1 MSDYF
6 DDDENKELLQGFIEE
21 GRDMLDEVEPKI
33 IELEEISSVIGAA
46 DPEVVNTIFRL
57 FHSLKGGAGFLDL
70 KNIQDVTHEAETLL
84 DLFRKGEAVLSGEH
98 VDLMTRTTDFIRM
111 LLDNIE
117 KELTDKGFE
126 DDASHLVGDLKTS
139 INEIKQAKT
148 QDVEEEEEEEE
159 VEEIEYDDEEE
170 SEEEMIEEDSDSE
183 EYVAQT
189 EESDSSEEFGDASLD
204 ALQLTITPE
213 MVKQFVSESTEL
225 LEEAE
230 SVLLELE
237 KNPSDEELTYRAF
250 RALHSFKGN
259 SGFLGYADLEK
270 LSHHTESILERI
282 RGKEI
287 VADSKIFSLILD
299 ILDFLKQGVSG
310 LSEGHEP
317 LIPSIIGLINLLDE
331 SAAPVKT
338 AQKSPEKKSKDK
350 PKTKSKDKE
359 KNKIESVEKP
369 EPEEALTED
378 IKSTETA
385 AAIESVKQTAAAA
398 QRQSVR
404 VDVLKLDQLLNLV
417 GELVIAEAM
426 VSQNPDLDN
435 LNVNMDRFEK
445 SVMHLEKITRDLQDL
460 STSIRMIPLEGTFRR
475 MMRLVRDL
483 SQKASKKVEFKI
495 VGEETEVDKTVI
507 EQITDPLIHIIR
519 NAIDHGIEKPEI
531 RSQSGKSSVGHLS
544 LEAKYVGGEV
554 WILVKD
560 DGAGLSR
567 EKILKK
573 AIEKNLI
580 DGDGSSLSDDEVWKM
595 IFLPGFSTAE
605 KITDVSGRGVGM
617 DVVSRNIEKIRGK
630 VDVKSKTG
638 KGAEVILRIP
648 LTLAIIDG
656 MLIRVGN
663 IRYTIPIVDIKE
675 SFQTHEEDI
684 TRTMDGQE
692 IVNIRGH
699 LVPVVRLIDLFKLN
713 FPRKKLTEG
722 IIVLVENHGKSICLM
737 VDELLGQQQIVIKG
751 LSDYVGHIKC
761 VSGCTIL
768 GDGDIS
774 LILDVASI
782 ISESEN
788 STEISG

>member
-1 MSDYF
+1 MTDYF

-21 GRDMLDEVEPKI
+21 GREMLDEVEPKI

-70 KNIQDVTHEAETLL
+70 TNIQDVTHEAETLL

-126 DDASHLVGDLKTS
+126 EDALLLVGDLKNT
-139 INEIKQAKT
+139 IDVIKQSKT
-148 QDVEEEEEEEE
+148 PVEDE
-159 VEEIEYDDEEE
+159 EYDDEDADEFDE
-170 SEEEMIEEDSDSE
+170 NVVEEDSDYSE
-183 EYVAQT
+183 YNSQREKSEVYEET
-189 EESDSSEEFGDASLD
+189 EDFSDNSLD

-213 MVKQFVSESTEL
+213 MVKQYVSESTEL
-225 LEEAE
+225 IEEAE
-230 SVLLELE
+230 SVLLDLE

-282 RGKEI
+282 RAKEI
-287 VADSKIFSLILD
+287 VADSQIFSLILD

-310 LSEGHEP
+310 LSEGKEP

-331 SAAPVKT
+331 SAAPVKKRVRS
-338 AQKSPEKKSKDK
+338 QHKKSQDKPIAEKKSQKKKKVEPK
-350 PKTKSKDKE
+350 PKPEDKATEPLKS
-359 KNKIESVEKP
+359 
-369 EPEEALTED
+369 A
-378 IKSTETA
+378 ETA

-426 VSQNPDLDN
+426 VSQNPDLAN
-435 LNVNMDRFEK
+435 LGVNLDSFEK
-445 SVMHLEKITRDLQDL
+445 SVMHLDKITRDLQDL
-460 STSIRMIPLEGTFRR
+460 STSIRMIPLDGTFRR

-483 SQKASKKVEFKI
+483 SQKAAKKVEFKI

-519 NAIDHGIEKPEI
+519 NAIDHGIEKPEV
-531 RSQSGKSSVGHLS
+531 RAQTGKSSVGHLT

-554 WILVKD
+554 WISVKD
-560 DGAGLSR
+560 DGAGLNR
-567 EKILKK
+567 ERILKK
-573 AIEKNLI
+573 AVEKRLI
-580 DGDGSSLSDDEVWKM
+580 DGDGSDLSDDEVWKM
-595 IFLPGFSTAE
+595 IFQAGFSTAE
-605 KITDVSGRGVGM
+605 KVTDVSGRGVGM
-617 DVVSRNIEKIRGK
+617 DVVSSNIEKIRGK
-630 VDVKSKTG
+630 VDVKSKKG

-656 MLIRVGN
+656 MLIRVGD

-684 TRTMDGQE
+684 TLTMDGQE

-699 LVPVVRLIDLFKLN
+699 LVPVIRLIDLFKLN
-713 FPRKKLTEG
+713 YPRKKLTEG

-774 LILDVASI
+774 LILDIASI
-782 ISESEN
+782 IAESEN
-788 STEISG
+788 TADVSV